1 MIRGGALMCADI
13 NMLTSTLLPNVLI
26 EIGMP
31 RAPFKRRVGDILT
44 YFATP
49 TPQAATPK
57 VSAVA
62 LNTYAARPSDSET
75 SLTTSPEYSSKPA
88 DSNLNYTSNCEELC
102 SCSMRTRGAVVSG

>member
-49 TPQAATPK
+49 TPQVATPK

-75 SLTTSPEYSSKPA
+75 SPTTSPEHSSKPV
-88 DSNLNYTSNCEELC
+88 DSNLSYTSNCEDLC
-102 SCSMRTRGAVVSG
+102 SRASRTR

>member
-1 MIRGGALMCADI
+1 MCADI

-62 LNTYAARPSDSET
+62 LNTYVDPHSDLRN
-75 SLTTSPEYSSKPA
+75 LTHYI
-88 DSNLNYTSNCEELC
+88 
-102 SCSMRTRGAVVSG
+102 TRALLEIGGFNTQLHPPL